1 MFFKIQKAEARLLV
15 KGSPRASAKK
25 NPALAP
31 PHYADQRSFDQINVD
46 RLDIDKD
53 MNLLVLR
60 AGLYHGL
67 SHHPQ
72 PGEDLRPGLPR
83 RLHLPHPARGSGH
96 GRVIIILR
104 GVIVYIQYIVQCT

>member
-1 MFFKIQKAEARLLV
+1 
-15 KGSPRASAKK
+15 
-25 NPALAP
+25 
-31 PHYADQRSFDQINVD
+31 
-46 RLDIDKD
+46 

-83 RLHLPHPARGSGH
+83 RLHLPNPARGSGH
-96 GRVIIILR
+96 GRVIIILQ
-104 GVIVYIQYIVQCT
+104 GVTVYILYIVHCTKYIGQLCYAGSNLLYVLCWVLIVGCEIVECVMLGPDCWLCYAGS